1 MFGILPEVRISLLKC
16 LKVTLYFL
24 NRFLCRIGLLK
35 ENLFAIS
42 KNFFD
47 ALSKISQERGFIKKF
62 KIIAHILVIFIIISF
77 DNPPSL

>member
-1 MFGILPEVRISLLKC
+1 MQ
-16 LKVTLYFL
+16 
-24 NRFLCRIGLLK
+24 NRAVKR
-35 ENLFAIS
+35 NLFAIS